1 MTRLAASLC
10 LLCVSALMTACAD
23 KPLAPI
29 EDRDRPGTA
38 KVEQRYTVLRGDT
51 LFSIAFRYG
60 LDFRRLAAANAIP
73 APFTIFP
80 GQKLRL
86 AEANAPPLARSGTTV
101 TPILTPTT
109 KASSAPKSTVVA
121 KSTVTKPAVSSA
133 TSASSNKVTSSPAV
147 TAKPI
152 VKKTKPAAVTK
163 TNVTVGSW
171 RWPVP
176 GKVTRRFET
185 NLHKGVDISGKRGDA
200 VRATAGGSVVYAGSG
215 IAGYGLMLIVRHND
229 EYLSA
234 YGHNDALLV
243 DEGDVVRAGQK
254 VAERGSSGTDSVKL
268 HFEIRHRGR
277 PVDPLQLLP
286 KR

>member
-1 MTRLAASLC
+1 MTRLIASLC
-10 LLCVSALMTACAD
+10 LLCISAFMTACAD

-29 EDRDRPGTA
+29 EDRGRPGTA

-60 LDFRRLAAANAIP
+60 LDFRRLAAANNIP

-86 AEANAPPLARSGTTV
+86 AEADPPPIAKPSPQVAPTS
-101 TPILTPTT
+101 TPR
-109 KASSAPKSTVVA
+109 VVA
-121 KSTVTKPAVSSA
+121 KAPAPKVTQSPDTATSRSTAKATTPPASPAAPGKSSGNASKPATPATNTKVS
-133 TSASSNKVTSSPAV
+133 
-147 TAKPI
+147 
-152 VKKTKPAAVTK
+152 
-163 TNVTVGSW
+163 GW

-200 VRATAGGSVVYAGSG
+200 VIATAGGSVVYAGTG

-243 DEGDVVRAGQK
+243 GEGDVVRAGQK
-254 VAERGSSGTDSVKL
+254 IAERGSSGTDSVKL
-268 HFEIRHRGR
+268 HFEIRRRGR

-286 KR
+286 RR

>member
-1 MTRLAASLC
+1 MTRLIAPLC
-10 LLCVSALMTACAD
+10 LLCISAFMTACAD

-29 EDRDRPGTA
+29 EDRGRPGTA

-86 AEANAPPLARSGTTV
+86 AEADPPPVAKPAPKVAPKTTPRVVVKAPAPKATQSPGTV
-101 TPILTPTT
+101 TSQAAPQVTT
-109 KASSAPKSTVVA
+109 TAAPGKSSGNAS
-121 KSTVTKPAVSSA
+121 KPV
-133 TSASSNKVTSSPAV
+133 
-147 TAKPI
+147 
-152 VKKTKPAAVTK
+152 AAVTSIK
-163 TNVTVGSW
+163 VSGW
-171 RWPVP
+171 RWPVS

-200 VRATAGGSVVYAGSG
+200 VIATAGGSVVYAGTG

-243 DEGDVVRAGQK
+243 GEGDVVRAGQK
-254 VAERGSSGTDSVKL
+254 IAERGSSGTDSVKL
-268 HFEIRHRGR
+268 HFEIRRRGR